1 MAQTGPALHPYFALP
16 RPMLFGHRGA
26 SGERPENTLPAFE
39 RAVRQGVA
47 ALETDVHLTRD
58 GEVVVFH
65 DALLDRT
72 TNGEGPIVELDLAD
86 LQKLDAGH
94 RFTADGG
101 QSFPFRGQGIGIPT
115 LRETFDAFP
124 ALRIN
129 VEIKANTS
137 DLIDATLDLVEPRCE
152 LTLLAAAE
160 DDTMQALRAAVEKR
174 GLEPALGASI
184 GDVLGFVRA
193 ALGEGPVPEGPMALQ
208 IPPQFGDHPLVT
220 PDLLR
225 FARAQGVHVHVWTV
239 NDEAEMKRLLALG
252 VDGLM
257 SDFPARL
264 VRVAGSG

>member
-1 MAQTGPALHPYFALP
+1 MPHPYFAPP
-16 RPMLFGHRGA
+16 RPLLFGHRGA

-47 ALETDVHLTRD
+47 ALETDVHLSRD

-65 DALLDRT
+65 DALLERT
-72 TNGEGPIVELDLAD
+72 TDGEGPIAELELTELRA
-86 LQKLDAGH
+86 LDAGY
-94 RFTADGG
+94 RFTPDGG
-101 QSFPFRGQGIGIPT
+101 RSFPFRGQGIRVPT

-124 ALRIN
+124 GLRIN
-129 VEIKANTS
+129 VEIKANS
-137 DLIDATLDLVEPRCE
+137 RDLIEATLDQVAPRSE

-160 DDTMQALRAAVEKR
+160 DDTMQALRAALEER
-174 GLEPALGASI
+174 GIQPALGAST

-193 ALGEGPVPEGPMALQ
+193 ALGKGPVPNGPMALQ
-208 IPPQFGDHPLVT
+208 IPPQFAGRPLVT
-220 PDLLR
+220 PELLD
-225 FARAQGVHVHVWTV
+225 FAHAQGVYVHVWTV

-264 VRVAGSG
+264 VRVAAGG